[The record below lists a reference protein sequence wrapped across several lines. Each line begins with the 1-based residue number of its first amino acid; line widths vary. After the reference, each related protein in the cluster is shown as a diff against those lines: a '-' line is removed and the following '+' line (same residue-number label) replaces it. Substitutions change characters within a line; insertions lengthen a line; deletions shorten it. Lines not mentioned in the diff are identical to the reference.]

1 MTDLQCVLICPTCLA
16 ARCSGSTLPTAPSA
30 GRRGWETRTCH
41 RRQRPPCWQ
50 RRCRGECEPAL
61 PDRGCRGWSA
71 ERAAGCH
78 GRYRHFCFMKRDSQ
92 WALSLTCVA
101 RIPRRSDSR
110 LRASSSRSVWNSWT
124 PSRSELC
131 SSRTFYKTKQITHK
145 NTLLLTQY
153 TLKGSGHCAAH
164 MTLSSQHL
172 QHNNLSESL
181 TRFFWHFLRLKI
193 FDLGP
198 YKQAKDVSRTF

>member
-41 RRQRPPCWQ
+41 RRRRPPYWQ

-78 GRYRHFCFMKRDSQ
+78 GRYRPPPGRPADPLPYGGQ
-92 WALSLTCVA
+92 PPVALPACDFSVVKKSAAFLFHETGLAMSSL
-101 RIPRRSDSR
+101 S
-110 LRASSSRSVWNSWT
+110 N
-124 PSRSELC
+124 LC
-131 SSRTFYKTKQITHK
+131 SENPAS
-145 NTLLLTQY
+145 
-153 TLKGSGHCAAH
+153 
-164 MTLSSQHL
+164 
-172 QHNNLSESL
+172 
-181 TRFFWHFLRLKI
+181 LRLQVAGQLVEKRVEQLDPLAQRALQLPHI
-193 FDLGP
+193 LQNQTNHTQKYTFTNAVHTQGE
-198 YKQAKDVSRTF
+198 RTLRCAYDTF

>member
-1 MTDLQCVLICPTCLA
+1 
-16 ARCSGSTLPTAPSA
+16 
-30 GRRGWETRTCH
+30 
-41 RRQRPPCWQ
+41 
-50 RRCRGECEPAL
+50 
-61 PDRGCRGWSA
+61 
-71 ERAAGCH
+71 
-78 GRYRHFCFMKRDSQ
+78 MKRDSQ

-181 TRFFWHFLRLKI
+181 TRFFCIFWGLKYLTWAHINRQKTFRELFRFCEDIRTQSPKNSTPRSVSLCQRWVRLHRVLVGGES
-193 FDLGP
+193 DSL
-198 YKQAKDVSRTF
+198 QC